1 MLVSSLRKSRPL
13 NTWTGSQ
20 CFSETKERALIRWV
34 RLAGRITAISVKR
47 RGDWHSPSEPKDTC
61 PVLKS
66 LNRKATS
73 GHIYDRHF
81 PGLGDKKNE
90 ISRHRRRVSTR
101 RVVFYDRQRFIATV
115 HGKFGLLKIYCF
127 KARIVK
133 KISCVQ
139 LVHCPGKRWMIFFQL
154 TKFLILLSD
163 TVILSYERFQE
174 EWYNWLY
181 RSRLICYFY

>member
-133 KISCVQ
+133 KNLLRAIGTLSRQKMNDFFSAHKIFNIAFGYGNSELRKIS
-139 LVHCPGKRWMIFFQL
+139 RR
-154 TKFLILLSD
+154 
-163 TVILSYERFQE
+163 VI
-174 EWYNWLY
+174 
-181 RSRLICYFY
+181 